1 MRLYAF
7 QVLQLDVLYHKNN
20 HKYSKKNPEQ
30 VSIRKDLCQRGLIV
44 TLMVGAVFNAV
55 NKKKWR
61 SEQHYFAG
69 TLSQT
74 LLAKY
79 RFMTLPRI
87 SGVWNMI
94 SL

>member
-1 MRLYAF
+1 MHFRYF
-7 QVLQLDVLYHKNN
+7 NWR
-20 HKYSKKNPEQ
+20 YSTTTILISTVKKKEQ
-30 VSIRKDLCQRGLIV
+30 VSNRKELCQRGLIV

-55 NKKKWR
+55 NKKEWR